1 MARPAAASWWLYV
14 VRTAGGSLYS
24 GISTDVA
31 RRLQE
36 HEAGVGARSLR
47 GKGPLALVASWR
59 VGTRS
64 EALTLEARI
73 KQLPRAR
80 KLALLARRRRLDVVR
95 EVLAGIRTLP

>member
-1 MARPAAASWWLYV
+1 MARPAAAGWWLYV
-14 VRTAGGSLYS
+14 IRTAGGALYS

-31 RRLQE
+31 RRLQQ
-36 HEAGVGARSLR
+36 HEAGTGARSLR
-47 GKGPLALVASWR
+47 GKGPLALAASWR

-64 EALTLEARI
+64 EALALEARI

-80 KLALLARRRRLDVVR
+80 KLALLARRRSLAMVC